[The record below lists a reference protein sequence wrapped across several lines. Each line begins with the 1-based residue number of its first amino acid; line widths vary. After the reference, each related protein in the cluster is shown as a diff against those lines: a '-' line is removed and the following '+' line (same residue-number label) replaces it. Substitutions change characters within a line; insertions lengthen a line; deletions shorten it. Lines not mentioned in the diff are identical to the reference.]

1 MAFPTRTTMDLH
13 ARTVPAIPEPEA
25 PAGGVLFPRHLGA
38 GGPRAKD
45 GRYQCAVYVPQPDGT
60 RARKFAYGQ
69 TWAECDAKRR
79 ELLDKAEN
87 GIPVPTRSAKLAEWL
102 PYWLENVIRPRRKL
116 STYDKYEAHV
126 RLYLVPRLGSKRLES
141 LTVADVRRFLTALE
155 RDTTAATAKESHR
168 VLRTAL
174 SAACREELITRNVV
188 QLVEPPRLRSR
199 DLSPWSLDETLDFL
213 AAARKDPLYAAFVVA
228 IAMGL
233 RRGEIIGLRWE
244 DLDLEQRVL
253 YVRQQTQRRRGVLYD
268 DDPKS
273 RRRRAVPLPAM
284 CIAPLRWQRMRQA
297 AIRERM
303 GDRWTETGHVFTT
316 RTGRPIEPRNLYRSF
331 TRVAKGAG
339 LRVIRLHD
347 ARHGCA
353 TLLTAAGVAPRVVM
367 EILGHSQISITMD
380 VYTHVV
386 QDTQREAIS
395 HMDRL
400 LRRRNSPGP
409 APGSSPGDRTR

>member
-1 MAFPTRTTMDLH
+1 MAQRKRNPN
-13 ARTVPAIPEPEA
+13 
-25 PAGGVLFPRHLGA
+25 GA
-38 GGPRAKD
+38 GTITKRKD
-45 GRYQCAVYVPQPDGT
+45 GRYQVAVYVLQPDGT
-60 RARKFAYGQ
+60 RARKFAYGK

-79 ELLDKAEN
+79 ELLSKVEN
-87 GIPVPTRSAKLAEWL
+87 GVPVPTRSARLSEWL
-102 PYWLENVIRPRRKL
+102 PYWLENVIKTRRKP

-126 RLYLVPRLGSKRLES
+126 RLYLVPMLGSKRLES
-141 LTVADVRRFLTALE
+141 LGVADVRRFIAQME
-155 RDTTAATAKESHR
+155 KKTTAATAKESHR

-174 SAACREELITRNVV
+174 SAACRDELITRNVAG
-188 QLVEPPRLRSR
+188 LVEPPRAQSR
-199 DLSPWSLDETLDFL
+199 DLSPWTLEETLDFL
-213 AAARKDPLYAAFVVA
+213 AAARRDPLYAAFVLA

-233 RRGEIIGLRWE
+233 RRGEIIGLRWT
-244 DLDLEQRVL
+244 DVDLERRVL

-268 DDPKS
+268 DDPKG

-284 CIAPLRWQRMRQA
+284 CIAPLRWHRMRQVA
-297 AIRERM
+297 VRERA
-303 GDRWTETGHVFTT
+303 GERWQGTGYVFAT
-316 RTGRPIEPRNLYRSF
+316 RTGRPVEPRNVYRSF
-331 TRVAKGAG
+331 TRVAQAAG

-400 LRRRNSPGP
+400 LKRRSGPG
-409 APGSSPGDRTR
+409 